1 MYHLSVLPPKQ
12 HKIPS
17 IVSRQ
22 ISIAN
27 VSPNL
32 TNLPFT
38 IYHQGFFHSVR
49 RNPSLNCFHRRRSLA
64 ILGHAVPRWRT
75 RLSLHLVL
83 GLPCR
88 LVHSRGVHSVT
99 LLVHLLSL
107 KRAMCPA
114 HPCIPFLITSMM
126 SFTPVW
132 CRIQVLRVWSRR
144 VMPSMMR
151 CILRCATDSSSM
163 WAFFSAHVSLPYTMT
178 GNTYSLWIFLFI
190 FIRAFLLFMMLAT
203 LLNAAHPS
211 AMRLLISGRRS
222 PACVTVLPRYMYLAT
237 FSMTFPSTVTVDVME
252 V

>member
-1 MYHLSVLPPKQ
+1 MAKYHTWNMYLNTPKGQ
-12 HKIPS
+12 YWEAGNHF
-17 IVSRQ
+17 
-22 ISIAN
+22 N
-27 VSPNL
+27 
-32 TNLPFT
+32 NLPFLFT

-49 RNPSLNCFHRRRSLA
+49 RNPSVNCCHRHRSLA
-64 ILGHAVPRWRT
+64 IIGHAGPRWRR

-99 LLVHLLSL
+99 LLVHLLTL

-126 SFTPVW
+126 SFTHVW
-132 CRIQVLRVWSRR
+132 CRIHVLRLWSRR
-144 VMPSMMR
+144 VIPSMMR
-151 CILRCATDSSSM
+151 SILRCATDSSSM
-163 WAFFSAHVSLPYTMT
+163 WAIFSAHVSLPYTMT
-178 GNTYSLWIFLFI
+178 GNTYSLCIFLFI

-222 PACVTVLPRYMYLAT
+222 PACVTVLPRYM
-237 FSMTFPSTVTVDVME
+237 
-252 V
+252 